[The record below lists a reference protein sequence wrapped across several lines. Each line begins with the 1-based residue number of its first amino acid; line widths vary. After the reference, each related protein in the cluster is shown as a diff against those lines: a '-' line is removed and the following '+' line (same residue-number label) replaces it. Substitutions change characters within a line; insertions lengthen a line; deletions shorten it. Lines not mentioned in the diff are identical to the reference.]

1 MKQFAGA
8 AMLLL
13 AYTLP
18 LRADSRVDASI
29 SMAEVFQEKLLP
41 IREAGNT
48 VSIPGIPAFKFF
60 EGNKLVGLLSGALP
74 KDKPMISA
82 IHTLPDGFTNK
93 TLQHELTRLKLPT
106 QTSGHTVVIFVM
118 NGNCPPCDQII
129 ADVKEK
135 LTGAGWDK
143 AKILLVDVPMR

>member
-60 EGNKLVGLLSGALP
+60 EGNNLVGLLSGALP

-93 TLQHELTRLKLPT
+93 ILQQELTRLKLPT
-106 QTSGHTVVIFVM
+106 QTSGRTVVIFAHECAACRQVVREI
-118 NGNCPPCDQII
+118 CKEQ
-129 ADVKEK
+129 VK
-135 LTGAGWDK
+135 LLGA
-143 AKILLVDVPMR
+143 ICVRR